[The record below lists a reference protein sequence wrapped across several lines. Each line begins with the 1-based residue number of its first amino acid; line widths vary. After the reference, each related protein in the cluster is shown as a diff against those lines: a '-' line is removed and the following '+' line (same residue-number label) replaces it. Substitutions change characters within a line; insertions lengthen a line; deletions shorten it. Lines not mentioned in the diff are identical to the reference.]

1 MSLRKVAGLLAAFG
15 LTVGLI
21 GGGVGATWTDQV
33 TANQVLN
40 IAPFSCAITAENGV
54 GITPT
59 HSITYTV
66 PTIVH
71 STAGIAPFTFTVT
84 NSGGVAMDLAVV
96 APAAAAPFAITPLT
110 WDLSATNVASGA
122 SRVASTGV
130 SWTDL
135 TGYAGTG
142 PYTFTWTVNCN
153 ETAGATAGA
162 TVTFTSVH
170 YGSDFANTPGI
181 TFTGNLSGFNPGD
194 IIDVQ
199 YSWDSPACQSWSPTP
214 CPFDLSTYTGYGY
227 AIPTADASGNAT
239 YSFSDNC
246 HDGVQFTTDQN
257 VIVTASDKHGHVA
270 NGTGILACS
279 LWP

>member
-1 MSLRKVAGLLAAFG
+1 MSLRKTAGLLAAFG

-66 PTIVH
+66 PAIAH
-71 STAGIAPFTFTVT
+71 SAAGSAPFTFTVT

-96 APAAAAPFAITPLT
+96 APAPFAPFAITPLT

-153 ETAGATAGA
+153 EHTSALTSPTIAVVCPQTPDSQDPG
-162 TVTFTSVH
+162 VTDFNWYVSLHGNAANYNMDWSTNGTDWS
-170 YGSDFANTPGI
+170 GPNDWSDQGDV
-181 TFTGNLSGFNPGD
+181 LSGGGWGQPLTTTSYAPNGGD
-194 IIDVQ
+194 HLWVR
-199 YSWDSPACQSWSPTP
+199 WSSDP
-214 CPFDLSTYTGYGY
+214 SVVTG
-227 AIPTADASGNAT
+227 P
-239 YSFSDNC
+239 
-246 HDGVQFTTDQN
+246 
-257 VIVTASDKHGHVA
+257 VA
-270 NGTGILACS
+270 NVCPQPQS
-279 LWP
+279 